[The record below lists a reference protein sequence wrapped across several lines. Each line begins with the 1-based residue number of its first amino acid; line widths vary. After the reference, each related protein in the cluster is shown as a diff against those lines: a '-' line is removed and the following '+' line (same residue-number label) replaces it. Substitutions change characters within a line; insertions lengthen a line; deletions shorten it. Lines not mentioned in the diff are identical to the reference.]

1 MKRCSWMT
9 CGAVAAALLTALAVG
24 LSPAADDAPAPE
36 VRIGIVKTLFR
47 DVPEVL
53 VPLGLRPMKALMEGQ
68 TGYSGDLIP
77 SGEADELARQIKADE
92 LQFGVFHGVEFA
104 WVHQAY
110 PTLKPLVIAVNGRP
124 YLRAH
129 LVVRSDS
136 KIAGAANLE
145 GKVVAL
151 PRMSREHCR
160 LFFERRCCPAD
171 ADPAKYFARVATPS
185 TPESA
190 LDDVVDDEAQGAVV
204 DEKAFED
211 YQKNKP
217 GRAAK
222 LRSLEQSE
230 NFPCAVLAYQAGG
243 VLSDKMLDAFRD
255 GLIAAK
261 ENPKVQTL
269 LRVNRLTGF
278 EAVPAGYEKELS
290 EISKAYP
297 AAGAK

>member
-1 MKRCSWMT
+1 MKRFSWMIS
-9 CGAVAAALLTALAVG
+9 GAVVAALLTALAVAP
-24 LSPAADDAPAPE
+24 SPAASGATE

-53 VPLGLRPMKALMEGQ
+53 IPIGLRPMKALMEGQ
-68 TGYSGDLIP
+68 TGYGGDLVP
-77 SGEADELARQIKADE
+77 CGEADALARQIKADE
-92 LQFGVFHGVEFA
+92 VQFGVFHGVEFA
-104 WVHQAY
+104 WVHETY
-110 PTLKPLVIAVNGRP
+110 PTLKPLVIAVNGP
-124 YLRAH
+124 PFLRAH

-136 KIAGAANLE
+136 KIAAPANLE

-160 LFFERRCCPAD
+160 LYFERRCCPAD
-171 ADPAKYFARVATPS
+171 QDPAKYFGRVTTPS

-204 DEKAFED
+204 DEKAYED

-217 GRAAK
+217 GRAVK
-222 LRSLEQSE
+222 LKSLAQSE
-230 NFPCAVLAYQAGG
+230 SFPCAVLAYQDGA
-243 VLSDKMLDAFRD
+243 LSDKMLASFHD

-261 ENPKVQTL
+261 ENAKVQTL
-269 LRVNRLTGF
+269 LRMNRLTGF